1 MAITTLSSSG
11 ILAPEEVGPL
21 IIQPLRLRSVALRVS
36 TVIETLRPSL
46 RFPVVDSDA
55 AATWVAEGDDITPT
69 DPTLGETT
77 VTPSAVKALV
87 KISNELIA
95 DSAENAQA
103 AGVVGDGLVRQ
114 FARTIDKAFFT
125 STTSLGPNGLESIG
139 YQTVNVGGYYTDFDP
154 FLHAISLVERVGSVV
169 TSFSASFQTVLELG
183 LLKRFEPT
191 SSVVSN
197 EPLLSQT
204 PGDVAN
210 PVVRNIFGVP
220 LYSAPEGTIEDG
232 VVWAIAADK
241 VFTVMRSD
249 ISVTANPFYYFGSDS
264 TAVRGT
270 MRLSYGFPHAAAV
283 VKIVGMVAG
292 S

>member
-11 ILAPEEVGPL
+11 LLAPEEVGPL

-36 TVIETLRPSL
+36 TVIETTRPSL
-46 RFPVVDSDA
+46 RFPIVDTDA
-55 AATWVAEGDDITPT
+55 AASWLAEGDDIDET
-69 DPTLGETT
+69 DPDIGEET
-77 VTPSAVKALV
+77 VTPVKVGALV

-139 YQTVNVGGYYTDFDP
+139 YQTVNVGGDFVDFDP
-154 FLHAISLVERVGSVV
+154 FLDAISLVERVGSVV
-169 TSFSASFQTVLELG
+169 TSFAASFQTVLALS
-183 LLKRFEPT
+183 LLKRFQPT
-191 SSVVSN
+191 ADVVSN

-210 PVVRNIFGVP
+210 PVQRSIFGVP

-249 ISVTANPFYYFGSDS
+249 ISIVANPYFYFGSDS
-264 TAVRGT
+264 TGVRGT
-270 MRLSYGFPHAAAV
+270 MRLGYGFPHAAAV
-283 VKIVGMVAG
+283 VKIVGVVPG